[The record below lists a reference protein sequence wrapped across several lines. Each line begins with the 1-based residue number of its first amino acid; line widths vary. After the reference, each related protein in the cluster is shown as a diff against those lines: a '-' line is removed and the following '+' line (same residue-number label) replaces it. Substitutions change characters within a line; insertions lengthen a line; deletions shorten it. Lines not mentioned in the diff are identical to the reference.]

1 MSFKN
6 GTSLRTECS
15 FGEKCYRK
23 NPHHFREFKH
33 AHLTALAVSYP
44 SLDLPSNLQL
54 PPSATIQSLKE
65 QLKIFC
71 EIEKLIKEQSKPK
84 KDTNTVSPKV
94 NNNGIT
100 KNDHKMPKVRNVSPS
115 PSKPK
120 NRSISPSPSKPN
132 KQLISPSPSKPK
144 KRSRSPSPSSSKT
157 ESVKRHEPSTPTKNT
172 SPAVGPP
179 KAKMTKIQEKLEA
192 AKPFNYFLTKVKD
205 CPESH
210 TDLSSIFFAEILHPS
225 LGKLSS
231 SLQINFMVEL
241 EWLLMCYK
249 ITKTD
254 TLPLVIL
261 HGEDN
266 SELLSDNLP
275 DNIRAARIKSRY
287 PYGTHHTKMSVLL
300 YEGGGVRVVVMTANL
315 VGSDWENRTQGV
327 WVSDLCPKLKEG
339 ANGESRT
346 GFKASV
352 LKYLKFY
359 EVSILKSFTDAI
371 ANCDMSGVNVFFV
384 SSVPGSHREADM
396 GRWGHR
402 QVGGI
407 LRKHATPS
415 SADWPVTV
423 QCSSIGSLGVNPE
436 AWMARELCGSLS
448 NYQRSTTKTPTVNVI
463 YPSHGDVMASYD
475 GPLGGCCL
483 PYSGQTNAKQ
493 PWLSRHLCRWS
504 AQASGRTRAM
514 PHIKTYTR
522 LSPGGQRAAY
532 FLMTSAN
539 LSKAAW
545 GTVNKAGNSCLIMSY
560 EAGILFIPEFITG
573 EETFKMTRF
582 KHRTAGSQ
590 EFPLHYD
597 YPVKEY
603 TKADRVWLYD
613 FLRN

>member
-1 MSFKN
+1 MSFTN

-23 NPHHFREFKH
+23 NPHHFREFQH
-33 AHLTALAVSYP
+33 SHLSALAVSYP
-44 SLDLPSNLQL
+44 DLDLPSNLRV
-54 PPSATIQSLKE
+54 PPSSSIDSLKE

-71 EIEKLIKEQSKPK
+71 DIEKLVKKQSKPK
-84 KDTNTVSPKV
+84 NDTNTVSPHKNNTTKIGHKV
-94 NNNGIT
+94 PNS
-100 KNDHKMPKVRNVSPS
+100 SPS

-120 NRSISPSPSKPN
+120 MDHNSSSNTSTSSNKMTKISPNISPSPT
-132 KQLISPSPSKPK
+132 KPK
-144 KRSRSPSPSSSKT
+144 KRSRSPSPSSSKL
-157 ESVKRHEPSTPTKNT
+157 ENAKKHQPSTPIKNT
-172 SPAVGPP
+172 ATAEGP
-179 KAKMTKIQEKLEA
+179 KMTKIQEKLEA

-210 TDLSSIFFAEILHPS
+210 SDLSSIFFAELLHPS
-225 LGKLSS
+225 LGKLTST
-231 SLQINFMVEL
+231 LQINFMVEL
-241 EWLLMCYK
+241 DWLIMNYQ
-249 ITKTD
+249 ITKSD
-254 TLPLVIL
+254 KLPLVIL

-266 SELLSDNLP
+266 SELLPDNLP
-275 DNIRAARIKSRY
+275 NNIRAARIKSRY

-327 WVSDLCPKLKEG
+327 WVSDLCPKLKDG

-359 EVSILKSFTDAI
+359 ETGIIKQFTDAI
-371 ANCDMSGVNVFFV
+371 SSCDMSGINVFFV

-396 GRWGHR
+396 AKWGHR
-402 QVGGI
+402 QVGAI
-407 LRKHATPS
+407 LRKHANPS

-423 QCSSIGSLGVNPE
+423 QCSSIGSLGINSD

-448 NYQRSTTKTPTVNVI
+448 NYQRSTTKTPKVNVI

-493 PWLSRHLCRWS
+493 PWLSKHLCRWS
-504 AQASGRTRAM
+504 AGASGRTRAM

-522 LSPGGQRAAY
+522 LSAGGQKAAY

-560 EAGILFIPEFITG
+560 EAGVLFIPEFVTG
-573 EETFKMTRF
+573 EESFRVTRF
-582 KHRTAGSQ
+582 KHRTPGSQ
-590 EFPLHYD
+590 EMPLHYD

-603 TKADRVWLYD
+603 TSADRVWLYD